1 MGTAL
6 RRVDLKI
13 NGTAAEL
20 RGQAEHL
27 LALSQDLSRIAAEL
41 EGLVGSKAA
50 GLSPAEEQ
58 PIEESH
64 TELAR
69 AAYQARRLRSQFFSG
84 PDLFGEPAWDIL
96 LDLFIN
102 ANEGKPVPVTS
113 ACIGAAVP
121 TTTALRWLSIL
132 ETRGLVER
140 EADGSDARRVFV
152 RLTPKARAN
161 MTAYFSRAK
170 SRSRHEE
177 PHLPLMMG

>member
-6 RRVDLKI
+6 RRVDLKS
-13 NGTAAEL
+13 NGAAGDA

-27 LALSQDLSRIAAEL
+27 LALAQDLARIAAEL
-41 EGLVGSKAA
+41 EGLVGNKVAPA
-50 GLSPAEEQ
+50 GPADDQ
-58 PIEESH
+58 PEPDSH
-64 TELAR
+64 ADLAR
-69 AAYQARRLRSQFFSG
+69 AAYQARRLRSQFFAG

-102 ANEGKPVPVTS
+102 ANEGKSVPVTS

-152 RLTPKARAN
+152 RLTPKARAS
-161 MTAYFSRAK
+161 MTAYFSRA
-170 SRSRHEE
+170 RSRARNEE
-177 PHLPLMMG
+177 PHLPFMMG

>member
-6 RRVDLKI
+6 RRVELKT
-13 NGTAAEL
+13 NGTAVDA
-20 RGQAEHL
+20 RGQANYL
-27 LALSQDLSRIAAEL
+27 LALTHELARIAAEL
-41 EGLVGSKAA
+41 EGLAGARTDTAALPEGSSAT
-50 GLSPAEEQ
+50 
-58 PIEESH
+58 ESH
-64 TELAR
+64 TDLAR
-69 AAYQARRLRSQFFSG
+69 AAYQARRLRNEFFAG

-102 ANEGKPVPVTS
+102 DSEGKSVPVTS

-132 ETRGLVER
+132 EARGLVER

-152 RLTPKARAN
+152 RLTPKARAS
-161 MTAYFSRAK
+161 MTAYFSRARP
-170 SRSRHEE
+170 RSKGDE

>member
-6 RRVDLKI
+6 HRVDLKTD
-13 NGTAAEL
+13 GMAAEA

-27 LALSQDLSRIAAEL
+27 LALAQDLARISAEL
-41 EGLVGSKAA
+41 EALVGNKAA
-50 GLSPAEEQ
+50 LPETPDEQ
-58 PIEESH
+58 AVPESH
-64 TELAR
+64 ADLAR
-69 AAYQARRLRSQFFSG
+69 ATYQARRLRSQFFAG

-102 ANEGKPVPVTS
+102 ASEGKPVPVTS

-152 RLTPKARAN
+152 RLTPKARAS

-170 SRSRHEE
+170 SRSKPEE